1 MSQRN
6 DSGKYGEERAVLYL
20 IHRGYTILER
30 NWRIGHKEVDIICT
44 DGKMI
49 IVVEV
54 KTREAGCE
62 LPGELIDFR
71 KKRNLLRAGEA
82 YIRAKGLERE
92 LRFDLILVSGVGM
105 DVLHIREA
113 IQVFD

>member
-6 DSGKYGEERAVLYL
+6 DLGKNGEERAVLHL

-62 LPGELIDFR
+62 FPTELIDFR

-82 YIRAKGLERE
+82 YIREKGLQRE
-92 LRFDLILVSGVGM
+92 LRFDLILVSGQEM
-105 DVLHIREA
+105 DVLHIQEA

>member
-6 DSGKYGEERAVLYL
+6 DLGKDGEEQAVLHL

-49 IVVEV
+49 VVVEV

-62 LPGELIDFR
+62 FPTELIDFR
-71 KKRNLLRAGEA
+71 KRRNLLRAGEA
-82 YIRAKGLERE
+82 YIREKGLDRE
-92 LRFDLILVSGVGM
+92 LRFDLILVSGQEM
-105 DVLHIREA
+105 NVLHIQEA